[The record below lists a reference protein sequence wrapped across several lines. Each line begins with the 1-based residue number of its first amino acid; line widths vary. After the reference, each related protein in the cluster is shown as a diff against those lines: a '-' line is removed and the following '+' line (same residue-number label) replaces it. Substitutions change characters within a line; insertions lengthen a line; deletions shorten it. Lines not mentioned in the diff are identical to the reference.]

1 MLDVKKLI
9 QSAIECL
16 GWPYV
21 SPGSNDS
28 RGIDCSGLFVK
39 CFRDQNGS
47 IYHGSNTIYRKYCGE
62 KGELKSESQLL
73 PGMAVFKWNP
83 NTPEKFDDD
92 LGDFQHIGMVV
103 NINPVEIVHASSV
116 AGRVVKDTGMGKW
129 KYWGKLKNVD
139 YQERPDTPDTP
150 DTTGQTAYI
159 TGDKVNF
166 RSGPGTGYYRL
177 LYLNKGAT
185 VEVLEDKD
193 GWAKCRYGEEIG
205 YVKDDYVSFV
215 SPGEEGKDGKD
226 GKEGKD
232 GQEDTEGKDGEDEKP
247 ENKSIH
253 IVSSGGKVNIRRGNG
268 TEYSPITSVVPGAT
282 LPYIATAVNGWYA
295 VRTGKQVGWVSPDY
309 AYLEGND

>member
-9 QSAIECL
+9 KSAEECL

-47 IYHGSNTIYRKYCGE
+47 IYHGSNTIYRKYCSE
-62 KGELKSESQLL
+62 KGKLTRENQLL

-83 NTPEKFDDD
+83 HTPEKFDDD

-103 NINPVEIVHASSV
+103 NINPVQIVHASSV
-116 AGRVVKDTGMGKW
+116 AGRVVKNTGMGKW
-129 KYWGKLKNVD
+129 AYWGKLKNVD
-139 YQERPDTPDTP
+139 YQERPDIPAEPDIPVEPDVPVTPDFP
-150 DTTGQTAYI
+150 DTTGQTTYI

-166 RSGPGTGYYRL
+166 RAGPGTGYYRL
-177 LYLNKGAT
+177 LFLNKEDA

-193 GWAKCRYGEEIG
+193 GWAKCRYGEGIG

-215 SPGEEGKDGKD
+215 SPGEKTAV
-226 GKEGKD
+226 
-232 GQEDTEGKDGEDEKP
+232 Q
-247 ENKSIH
+247 SVH

-268 TEYSPITSVVPGAT
+268 TEYSVITSVVPGAT

>member
-1 MLDVKKLI
+1 
-9 QSAIECL
+9 
-16 GWPYV
+16 
-21 SPGSNDS
+21 
-28 RGIDCSGLFVK
+28 
-39 CFRDQNGS
+39 
-47 IYHGSNTIYRKYCGE
+47 
-62 KGELKSESQLL
+62 
-73 PGMAVFKWNP
+73 MAVFKWNP
-83 NTPEKFDDD
+83 HTPEKFDDD

-129 KYWGKLKNVD
+129 KYWGKLKDVD

-177 LYLNKGAT
+177 LYLNKGNV
-185 VEVLEDKD
+185 VEVLEDTD
-193 GWAKCRYGEEIG
+193 GWAKCRYNGGIG
-205 YVKDDYVSFV
+205 YVKDDYVSFA
-215 SPGEEGKDGKD
+215 SP
-226 GKEGKD
+226 GKEGK
-232 GQEDTEGKDGEDEKP
+232 P
-247 ENKSIH
+247 EVQRIH

-268 TEYSPITSVVPGAT
+268 TEYSPITSVVPGSS